1 VLTRLDK
8 GEEGKKG
15 KRVKGKGKGN
25 GEKQRFA
32 KRSQFNCQ
40 KWRSPSRRLCR
51 SALSPYPFPFS
62 PFTLFTYSAFITICT
77 GFSCEVSAFISGVA
91 VTSRVRR
98 MNIVETIRVIVQANP
113 PSMP

>member
-1 VLTRLDK
+1 MLTRLDK

-51 SALSPYPFPFS
+51 SALPPYPFPFY
-62 PFTLFTYSAFITICT
+62 PLHLFGFYNHLHWVFLRGKCLHLGSRGNQPGPQDEYS
-77 GFSCEVSAFISGVA
+77 
-91 VTSRVRR
+91 
-98 MNIVETIRVIVQANP
+98 
-113 PSMP
+113 

>member
-1 VLTRLDK
+1 MLTRLDK
-8 GEEGKKG
+8 GEEGEKG
-15 KRVKGKGKGN
+15 RRVIGKGKGN

-40 KWRSPSRRLCR
+40 EWRSHSRRLCC
-51 SALSPYPFPFS
+51 SAIPPYPFSLFP
-62 PFTLFTYSAFITICT
+62 LFTYSAFIAICT

-91 VTSRVRR
+91 ITSRVRR

>member
-1 VLTRLDK
+1 MLTRLDK

-40 KWRSPSRRLCR
+40 NGGRPAGVFVVRL
-51 SALSPYPFPFS
+51 FPLTLS

-77 GFSCEVSAFISGVA
+77 GFSCEVSVFISGVA